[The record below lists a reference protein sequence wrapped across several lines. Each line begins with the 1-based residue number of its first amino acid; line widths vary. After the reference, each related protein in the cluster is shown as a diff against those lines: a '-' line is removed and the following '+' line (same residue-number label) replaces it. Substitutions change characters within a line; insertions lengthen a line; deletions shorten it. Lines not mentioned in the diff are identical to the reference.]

1 MTTLRNL
8 WDIWKRAETGP
19 LCPERKFDTEILW
32 PKAKEVVK
40 NYDIKYDPENPI
52 PTDTTLMDDVYKAG
66 YELLLDVGVYCIDTE
81 KIIHFE
87 EYEIKEAIRSLQ
99 RKITYGEGRD
109 AYTAVRRKLED
120 KRPPT
125 VHYGPGASPISE
137 KYALKIYQSYTKEP
151 LIDSLYNGTLSTVD
165 GVLIKP
171 GSPWE
176 MHAEIVNVF
185 LMRQATSSAG
195 KPGMAISGTTA
206 VTAAADVGASSP
218 EIGYRKTESR
228 EAKLKPQLK
237 VDYDN
242 LMRVANYMDYG
253 SFGGGAAAAYGGGG
267 AAYMYSLAGG
277 PETSVC
283 IAVASG
289 LAGVVLMGANQ
300 MGAWAYNALY
310 TGTSDRASTWATSLG
325 QAAATRNTFSVING
339 PAPYITYAGPCT
351 EMSLLEIATVALA
364 RTVVGCH
371 LSAGCG
377 GRQGIHE
384 DYCSGMEGRW
394 AAEVG
399 HASAGMKL
407 QDINE
412 IVKTLLSRY
421 EETILAR
428 NPPIGKKFDEMYD
441 LQKLIPSNEYYELYN
456 NAKQELQELG
466 IDFEKINP

>member
-1 MTTLRNL
+1 MTSLRNL

-19 LCPERKFDTEILW
+19 LCPERKFDTKILW
-32 PKAKEVVK
+32 PKVKEAVK
-40 NYDIKYDPENPI
+40 KFDIRYDPENPI
-52 PTDTTLMDDVYKAG
+52 PTDKSLMDDVYRAG
-66 YELLLDVGVYCIDTE
+66 FELLLDVGVLCVDTE

-87 EYEIKEAIRSLQ
+87 EYELKEAVRTLRSEVS
-99 RKITYGEGRD
+99 YGEGRD
-109 AYTAVRRKLED
+109 AYTAIRRKMED
-120 KRPPT
+120 KRYPT
-125 VHYGPGASPISE
+125 VHYGPGCSPISE
-137 KYALKIYQSYTKEP
+137 EMALKIYQSYTKEP
-151 LIDSLYNGTLSTVD
+151 LIDSLYNGTLQTVY
-165 GVLIKP
+165 GMPIKP

-176 MHAEIVNVF
+176 MHGEIINVS
-185 LMRQATSSAG
+185 LMRKATSSAG
-195 KPGMAISGTTA
+195 RPGMAISGTTA

-218 EIGYRKTESR
+218 EIGYKKVESR

-242 LMRVANYMDYG
+242 LMRVANYIDYG

-277 PETSVC
+277 PETAVC
-283 IAVASG
+283 IAIASG

-310 TGTSDRASTWATSLG
+310 TGTSDRASIWASSLG
-325 QAAATRNTFSVING
+325 QAAVTRNTHSVLNG

-351 EMSLLEIATVALA
+351 DMSLLEIATVSLA

-371 LSAGCG
+371 LSCGCG

-384 DYCSGMEGRW
+384 NLCSGMEGRW

-407 QDINE
+407 EEINE
-412 IVKTLLSRY
+412 IVKTLLMKY
-421 EETILAR
+421 EKRIFNR
-428 NPPIGKKFDEMYD
+428 NPPIGKRFEEIYD
-441 LQKLIPSNEYYELYN
+441 IQKLIPSNEYQELYE
-456 NAKQELQELG
+456 KTKHELQELG
-466 IDFEKINP
+466 IDFELLNP